1 MNKNGSNGTIMNAKI
16 AVIGLGYVG
25 LPLAIEFG
33 KKYNVMGFDIN
44 TSRVEELSQGKDR
57 TQEAN
62 LEDLNQVIAS
72 KNTSKTQIGLSFS
85 SNKEDLRD
93 YNTFIVTVPTPI
105 DQFKAPDLTPLIKA
119 SEMLGSI
126 LKSGDVVIYES
137 TVYPGCTEEDCVP
150 VLEKVSGL
158 VFNKDFFAGY
168 SPERINP
175 GDKIN
180 TLTKIKK
187 VTSGSTP
194 EIANRVDDL
203 YRSIIDAGTHKAP
216 SIKVAE
222 ASKAIENAQRDVN
235 ISFVNEL
242 SLIFDRIGIDTNDVI
257 EAAGTKWNF
266 LKYKPGL
273 VGGHCIGVDPYYLAH
288 KAQSL
293 GYHPQV
299 ILSGR
304 RVNDN
309 MGPFVADKVVKLMIQ
324 KDHKIKGSKALIMG
338 ITFKENCP
346 DVRNTRVVDIYHEL
360 LSFGLAVDIYDPWAD
375 KKEVK
380 HEYGVDILNNLDDKT
395 VYDAVIVAVAH
406 NEFLTFDY
414 KKIKRNNG
422 VIFDTKACLDRA
434 LVDGRL

>member
-1 MNKNGSNGTIMNAKI
+1 MKTVENTKI
-16 AVIGLGYVG
+16 AIIGLGYVG

-33 KKYNVMGFDIN
+33 KKYDVLGYDIN
-44 TSRVEELSQGKDR
+44 TSRVNELNQGKDR

-62 LEDLNQVIAS
+62 LKDLKQVMDNVTDT
-72 KNTSKTQIGLSFS
+72 KGKIGLSFS
-85 SNKEDLRD
+85 SEKEVLRK

-105 DQFKAPDLTPLIKA
+105 DQFKSPDLTPLIKA

-150 VLEKVSGL
+150 VLEKFSGL
-158 VFNKDFFAGY
+158 KFNKDFFAGY

-194 EIANRVDDL
+194 EIANRVDNL
-203 YRSIIDAGTHKAP
+203 YSSIITAGTHKAP

-242 SLIFDRIGIDTNDVI
+242 ALIFDRIGIDTNDVI

-266 LKYKPGL
+266 LKYQPGL

-324 KDHKIKGSKALIMG
+324 KDHKIKGSRALIMG
-338 ITFKENCP
+338 VTFKENCP

-360 LSFGLAVDIYDPWAD
+360 IQFGLTVDIFDPWAD
-375 KKEVK
+375 AAEVK
-380 HEYGVDILNNLDDKT
+380 HEYNVDILNKLDET
-395 VYDAVIVAVAH
+395 MVYDAVIVAVAH
-406 NEFLTFDY
+406 NEFLKFDY

-422 VIFDTKACLDRA
+422 VIFDTKACLDRS